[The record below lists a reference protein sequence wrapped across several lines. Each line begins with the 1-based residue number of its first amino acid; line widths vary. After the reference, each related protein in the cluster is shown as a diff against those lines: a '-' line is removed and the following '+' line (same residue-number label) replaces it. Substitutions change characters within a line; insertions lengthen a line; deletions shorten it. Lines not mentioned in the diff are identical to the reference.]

1 MSSTTTGADAAATA
15 TAVAAAIG
23 GLCGRCR
30 KKTAEAIT
38 RLCHV
43 CGVALHASCSHEAA
57 VRECELDYGFPVP
70 LAFCSKRC
78 YDADGLYQQHT
89 QQSPPQQVSSSQLQL
104 KQNNN
109 NNGKRPSYVP
119 NEIIAALTVKIGDV
133 NRTSRKQLS
142 LTTFPFVL
150 SEGFEAFKNKVN
162 SRTTKEL
169 QTHTGEPHVRD
180 DPAIYIKPGVH
191 SKQSELVELN
201 QHNFEARVARSY
213 RNFLKRKAGAN
224 EVFECDVLTY
234 VRKDVVR
241 RRGKTTTLTPN
252 GSQLTKN
259 TMTSDL
265 HAFMDDHSATA
276 AMGSVVDASSTTTGL
291 LVSPDHGTVSTSGSA
306 GDFASLSGT
315 KRKHGAD
322 ASALVGS
329 FSVVDP
335 LGRSTEIP
343 EYKTIRM
350 ILNGAVV
357 AVPVNVR
364 DLLGALS
371 GQLST
376 LAADPGN
383 IGSSGGHE

>member
-1 MSSTTTGADAAATA
+1 MSSAGADAAAATA

-43 CGVALHASCSHEAA
+43 CGVALHASCSHETA
-57 VRECELDYGFPVP
+57 VQECELDYGFPVP

-89 QQSPPQQVSSSQLQL
+89 QQPPQQQVSPSQLQL
-104 KQNNN
+104 KHGNNSN
-109 NNGKRPSYVP
+109 VKRPSYVP
-119 NEIIAALTVKIGDV
+119 NEIVAALTVKIGDV
-133 NRTSRKQLS
+133 SRTSRKQLS

-162 SRTTKEL
+162 SRTAKEL

-201 QHNFEARVARSY
+201 QHNFETRIARSY

-241 RRGKTTTLTPN
+241 RRGKAITPTTS
-252 GSQLTKN
+252 GSQLVKN
-259 TMTSDL
+259 NSMASDL
-265 HAFMDDHSATA
+265 HAFMDDHSAT
-276 AMGSVVDASSTTTGL
+276 VVDTSSTTTSL
-291 LVSPDHGTVSTSGSA
+291 LVSPDHAAVSAGGSA

-329 FSVVDP
+329 FGVVDT
-335 LGRSTEIP
+335 LGRASEVP

-376 LAADPGN
+376 LAADPGHTGN
-383 IGSSGGHE
+383 SGEPE

>member
-1 MSSTTTGADAAATA
+1 MSSAGPDAAAATA

-89 QQSPPQQVSSSQLQL
+89 QQPLQQQVAPSQLQL
-104 KQNNN
+104 KHNNN
-109 NNGKRPSYVP
+109 SNAKRPSYVP
-119 NEIIAALTVKIGDV
+119 NEIVAALTVKIGDV
-133 NRTSRKQLS
+133 SRTSRKQLS

-162 SRTTKEL
+162 SRTSKEL

-201 QHNFEARVARSY
+201 QHNFETRIARSY

-241 RRGKTTTLTPN
+241 RRGKTTTPTPS
-252 GSQLTKN
+252 GSQLAKN
-259 TMTSDL
+259 TMASDL
-265 HAFMDDHSATA
+265 HVFMDDHSAT
-276 AMGSVVDASSTTTGL
+276 VVDTSSTTTGL
-291 LVSPDHGTVSTSGSA
+291 LVSPDHAAVSASGSA
-306 GDFASLSGT
+306 GVFASLSGT

-329 FSVVDP
+329 FGVVDP
-335 LGRSTEIP
+335 LDRASEVP

-371 GQLST
+371 AQLST
-376 LAADPGN
+376 LAADPGHT
-383 IGSSGGHE
+383 SGNTSDEPE